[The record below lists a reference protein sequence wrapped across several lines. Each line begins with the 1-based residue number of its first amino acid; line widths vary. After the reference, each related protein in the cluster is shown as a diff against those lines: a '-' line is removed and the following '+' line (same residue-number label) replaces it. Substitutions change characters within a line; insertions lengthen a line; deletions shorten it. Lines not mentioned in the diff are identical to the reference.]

1 MVGKVKNKMA
11 KIQTQMIWYTSHA
24 VCKVWSLV
32 RSFSSKNNF
41 YYFISKLETQ
51 YPVDSMELKTPFF
64 QKVVYEDDFERSI
77 SLKVGD
83 IKIEYSFSKAL
94 EESNVIPLFE
104 YEPERE
110 IIEALVKMQR
120 TDHHNASVFNLVKH
134 RKERADGDKYR
145 KSNS

>member
-1 MVGKVKNKMA
+1 
-11 KIQTQMIWYTSHA
+11 
-24 VCKVWSLV
+24 
-32 RSFSSKNNF
+32 
-41 YYFISKLETQ
+41 
-51 YPVDSMELKTPFF
+51 MELKTPFF

-77 SLKVGD
+77 SLKVGN